1 MSNNSMTNSLAN
13 SLPKRIDNL
22 FAAELYDLAVSIEED
37 SDHCNLD
44 KVYDMFAEFMGD
56 PDIYIKDEAH
66 AKLATLDQTIE
77 QALDFY
83 RPHAMSIFK
92 EAYRRIAMKWIV
104 RFEIIA
110 LISEDRPAADIA
122 QDILHLLEKYNTPN
136 DVVLTPD
143 VLHVMKWSG
152 RRILPHFLSLVLPA
166 FRPPVD
172 IVMILGDLWELGY
185 ISGQEPGKTI
195 TLYRGDCNGT
205 DGLMSGYSF
214 TTDYEVAR
222 RYAHYN
228 MMLAQHRTHVR
239 GTPQVFTIKINPK
252 FVIGRNDSR
261 GESEVII
268 LPMFAGGPFELC
280 GTDNV

>member
-1 MSNNSMTNSLAN
+1 MNNNSLVN

-22 FAAELYDLAVSIEED
+22 FAANLYDLADTVEED
-37 SDHCNLD
+37 LDHCNVD
-44 KVYDMFAEFMGD
+44 KVYDMFAEFMGN
-56 PDIYIKDEAH
+56 PNIYIKDEAH

-77 QALDFY
+77 KVFY
-83 RPHAMSIFK
+83 CSCRRYAMPIFK
-92 EAYRRIAMKWIV
+92 EAYRRIAMKWVV
-104 RFEIIA
+104 RYEILA
-110 LISEDRPAADIA
+110 LTSEDRAAADIA

-143 VLHVMKWSG
+143 VLQVMLWG
-152 RRILPHFLSLVLPA
+152 ERRILPHFLSLVLPT

-172 IVMILGDLWELGY
+172 IEMILGDLWELGY
-185 ISGQEPGKTI
+185 ISGQEPGETI
-195 TLYRGDCNGT
+195 TLYRGDCNGIE
-205 DGLMSGYSF
+205 GLLSGYSF

-239 GTPQVFTIKINPK
+239 GTPQVFTIEVDSK
-252 FVIGRNDSR
+252 FIIGRNDSR

-268 LPMFAGGPFELC
+268 LPMFAGGNFIHW

>member
-1 MSNNSMTNSLAN
+1 MKNNSLID

-22 FAAELYDLAVSIEED
+22 FAADLYDLAASIEED
-37 SDHCNLD
+37 SDHCYLD

-56 PDIYIKDEAH
+56 SDIYVKDEAH
-66 AKLATLDQTIE
+66 AKLATLDKMIQK
-77 QALDFY
+77 ALNPH
-83 RPHAMSIFK
+83 RPHAMLIFA

-104 RFEIIA
+104 MYEINN
-110 LISEDRPAADIA
+110 LNSEDRPAADIA

-143 VLHVMKWSG
+143 VLHVMLWSG
-152 RRILPHFLSLVLPA
+152 QRILPHFLSLVLPA

-172 IVMILGDLWELGY
+172 IVKILGDLWEVGH
-185 ISGQEPGKTI
+185 ISGQEPGETI
-195 TLYRGDCNGT
+195 TLYRGDCNGR
-205 DGLMSGYSF
+205 DSLMSAYSF

-228 MMLAQHRTHVR
+228 MMLAQHRTYVH

-280 GTDNV
+280 GIDNV